1 MENLITTTT
10 KTTLTHLVNEI
21 RNSKSQWDEELWNE
35 FKEDLLSLGTKIK
48 DEYEYEVKFISS
60 PQDYNGEDYISNTF
74 KFDLDNW
81 EELEYFFDDYVYN
94 DMIWNWKDYN
104 LKDKEDIH
112 TTEIE
117 LSIVKK

>member
-35 FKEDLLSLGTKIK
+35 FKEDLLSLGNKIK

>member
-21 RNSKSQWDEELWNE
+21 RNSKSQWDEEIWNE
-35 FKEDLLSLGTKIK
+35 FKEDLLSLGNKIK

-60 PQDYNGEDYISNTF
+60 PQDYNEEDYISNTF

>member
-21 RNSKSQWDEELWNE
+21 RNSKSQWDEEIWNE
-35 FKEDLLSLGTKIK
+35 FKEDLLSLGNKIK

-60 PQDYNGEDYISNTF
+60 PQDYNEEDYISNTL